1 MPDASFVDYNVQ
13 LDLIVD
19 LLGNLTGIYTVL
31 VDLGSILSVAVGILI
46 AIGFLLLFLVGFG
59 GM

>member
-31 VDLGSILSVAVGILI
+31 VDLGSVLSVGMGILI
-46 AIGFLLLFLVGFG
+46 SIGFLLLFLVGFG